1 MFLCIKQKGGKK
13 LFFLKS
19 GIEFKTFYAVTPIW
33 HLFAI
38 VVQFT

>member
-1 MFLCIKQKGGKK
+1 MFLCIKQKGRKK
-13 LFFLKS
+13 SFLKS
-19 GIEFKTFYAVTPIW
+19 GIEFKTFYAAIPIW